1 MRMPFPK
8 PHTYRSKKYLA
19 YIRTKKCLVCGS
31 PETVP
36 HHEGLGLNMMG
47 GKSPD
52 SHAVPLCSKHHA
64 GYHNIGPKFWDM
76 VDIKMEIIK
85 LVTEYLEQ
93 IEYLEQKK

>member
-1 MRMPFPK
+1 MKMPFPK

-19 YIRTKKCLVCGS
+19 YIRTKKCLICGN

-52 SHAVPLCSKHHA
+52 SHCLPLCFKHHA
-64 GYHNIGPKFWDM
+64 RRHSYGASIFWDSHPYID
-76 VDIKMEIIK
+76 VKFEIIK
-85 LVTEYLEQ
+85 LLTEYLEQ
-93 IEYLEQKK
+93 LEE